1 MYDATAMRGTPSRRT
16 TKQTTRQTTMTPTPE
31 VGIVAERLTRAMKM
45 RNVNATELSK
55 ETGISKAA
63 LSLLMSNQQTNTTA
77 VNVIKLARALAVST
91 DYLMGLSD
99 SDEPTPLLLGDLP
112 LELARM
118 AKQLPSRRQRDL
130 LAMARTYLE
139 MHNERDLDA
148 LMSDLLD
155 LVAEYAGV
163 ESRDRLIDFLERE
176 GRTKGF
182 LTDYDEVD

>member
-1 MYDATAMRGTPSRRT
+1 MMYDMTMTESQEVKTTGIVPGRIAELLQKRGMTAAELA
-16 TKQTTRQTTMTPTPE
+16 RQT
-31 VGIVAERLTRAMKM
+31 G
-45 RNVNATELSK
+45 LSK
-55 ETGISKAA
+55 SAISLIMADKRHA
-63 LSLLMSNQQTNTTA
+63 TTA
-77 VNVIKLARALAVST
+77 LNVAAIARVLHVSV
-91 DYLMGLSD
+91 DYLLGLTNDPQPS
-99 SDEPTPLLLGDLP
+99 PMMLGDLP

-176 GRTKGF
+176 GKAKGY